1 MNEHSHGADASRFE
15 ALAGNDADPI
25 VTRWMAAIDPARD
38 QPEYWTEFHD
48 QVMNRCQGLLEL
60 RRAAA
65 RPSISATLNSWR
77 STLVPAALAAA
88 ALAALLLW
96 QPRAGGEGSAR
107 LVELDEWLMD
117 GVEVEADAAFFGSL
131 EPSAGLVVFAAESF

>member
-1 MNEHSHGADASRFE
+1 MNEHTHGADASRFE

-25 VTRWMAAIDPARD
+25 VTRWMTAIDPAQD
-38 QPEYWTEFHD
+38 HPEYWADFHER
-48 QVMNRCQGLLEL
+48 VMDRCEGLLEL
-60 RRAAA
+60 RRVAS
-65 RPSISATLNSWR
+65 RPSISATLSSWR

-96 QPRAGGEGSAR
+96 QPQVGAESSTR

-117 GVEVEADAAFFGSL
+117 GVDVDADAAFFATL
-131 EPSAGLVVFAAESF
+131 EPSAGLVTFAAESF